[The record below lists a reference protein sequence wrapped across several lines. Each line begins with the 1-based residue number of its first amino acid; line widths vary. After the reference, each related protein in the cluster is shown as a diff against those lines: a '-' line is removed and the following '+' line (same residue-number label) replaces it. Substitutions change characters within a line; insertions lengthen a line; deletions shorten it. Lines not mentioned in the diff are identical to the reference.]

1 MSQIPT
7 EHAHRFVSNTP
18 ALTYD
23 DVLLV
28 PALSHVLPREVSLGT
43 SLGRG
48 VNLSIPVLAAAMD
61 TVAEAGMAVAMARLG
76 GLAVIHKNLSI
87 EEQAGEVAKVKR
99 TAPRFDAE
107 AAVIA
112 PDASRSDA
120 SALMRREGQSAL
132 PVVEA
137 SKIIGV
143 LTRRS
148 LLMEGEEGDV
158 RSLMRAAQGV
168 IPARTPVA
176 EAAQIM
182 DESGVSRLFVT
193 DDAGR
198 FVGVMTRAHI
208 EPRLQWRHA
217 VRDSEGRLRCA
228 AAVGPSGDCDDRVD
242 ALVAAGCDVI
252 VIDTAHGHS
261 RNVLRAVA
269 RTRERHPD
277 VLIVGGNVATPAAVL
292 ALAEAGADCVKVGIG
307 PGSICTTRIV
317 AGVGVPQMS
326 AVLDCAAAARSVG
339 VTLIADGGIKQSGDV
354 VKALA
359 GGAHAIMIGS
369 LLAGTDEA
377 PGEEVLHDGIRF
389 KAYRGMGSL
398 GAMQQGSKDRYFQ
411 EQTEDANKLV
421 PEGVEARVPCKGSA
435 ASVVHQLMGGL
446 RAGMGY
452 TGAADLG
459 ELATKAQFVCITNA
473 GLAESHVHDVVMSR
487 PAPNYATRR

>member
-1 MSQIPT
+1 
-7 EHAHRFVSNTP
+7 
-18 ALTYD
+18 
-23 DVLLV
+23 
-28 PALSHVLPREVSLGT
+28 
-43 SLGRG
+43 
-48 VNLSIPVLAAAMD
+48 
-61 TVAEAGMAVAMARLG
+61 
-76 GLAVIHKNLSI
+76 
-87 EEQAGEVAKVKR
+87 
-99 TAPRFDAE
+99 
-107 AAVIA
+107 
-112 PDASRSDA
+112 
-120 SALMRREGQSAL
+120 
-132 PVVEA
+132 
-137 SKIIGV
+137 
-143 LTRRS
+143 
-148 LLMEGEEGDV
+148 
-158 RSLMRAAQGV
+158 
-168 IPARTPVA
+168 
-176 EAAQIM
+176 M
-182 DESGVSRLFVT
+182 DESGVSRLFVV
-193 DDAGR
+193 DDHGG
-198 FVGVMTRAHI
+198 FLGVMTRAHI
-208 EPRLQWRHA
+208 EPRLLWRHA

-228 AAVGPSGDCDDRVD
+228 AAVGPSGDCDARVD

-261 RNVLRAVA
+261 RNVLDAVR

-277 VLIVGGNVATPAAVL
+277 VLIVGGNIATAAAVT

-326 AVLDCAAAARSVG
+326 AVLDCASAARAAG
-339 VTLIADGGIKQSGDV
+339 VTIIADGGIKQSGDV

-398 GAMQQGSKDRYFQ
+398 GAMQEGSKDRYFQ
-411 EQTEDANKLV
+411 EQTEDASKLV
-421 PEGVEARVPCKGSA
+421 PEGVEARVPCKGPA